1 MLGASVDGGNR
12 VVEGGGMNGVT
23 MTGRMEWRRN
33 QRSSGRAAAREP
45 CKARLGHSQISLAN
59 DVKVF
64 DGRFAAFGLI
74 ACLHATSA
82 CSSRATTATT
92 VITPDQPVPPR
103 TPAPVATGNPEGLPP
118 DHETDECAVIAAPG
132 QPLATVA
139 LPDRIDPSNAP
150 RPSNE
155 SERLLFRQ
163 LYETLVRVDCMGHVR
178 PGLAASWRLDADG
191 RTWIVT
197 LRENARFAD
206 GTPVTADLVRASWI
220 YDAGGDVLRPDVG
233 RLVQSVVAVNDRTL
247 AVLLLR
253 PQTEAP
259 IALAHPDLAIAKL
272 VAGSSWPVGTRSGRI
287 TAVVDEPPA
296 KPASALTITR
306 DDLTPIR
313 FLPASGDP
321 RDFLDAGVDLLLT
334 RDPAALDYARTLPQF
349 QLVPLAWQR
358 THLLLVPDRSRPL
371 SLQSEQA
378 RQRLAADAVRGEA
391 RGAQAP
397 FWWQMLAD
405 CEVSPASPRSQSSP
419 APRIVFD
426 ANDGAARDLA
436 ERFVGLGTYERATGL
451 TGRALAQARRLGTDG
466 GYLMSVDSRPVDPCR
481 DLHDLMEAAPW
492 LDPEAIV
499 PLVET
504 RLQAIVRRG
513 RTGISTEWDG
523 GITLA
528 GDMYRRQ
535 R

>member
-1 MLGASVDGGNR
+1 MVAASGEPLG
-12 VVEGGGMNGVT
+12 
-23 MTGRMEWRRN
+23 
-33 QRSSGRAAAREP
+33 
-45 CKARLGHSQISLAN
+45 I
-59 DVKVF
+59 
-64 DGRFAAFGLI
+64 
-74 ACLHATSA
+74 
-82 CSSRATTATT
+82 
-92 VITPDQPVPPR
+92 
-103 TPAPVATGNPEGLPP
+103 
-118 DHETDECAVIAAPG
+118 
-132 QPLATVA
+132 VA
-139 LPDRIDPSNAP
+139 LADRIDPANAP
-150 RPSNE
+150 RPSND

-197 LRENARFAD
+197 LRESARFTD

-220 YDAGGDVLRPDVG
+220 NDGSGDALRPDVG
-233 RLVQSVVAVNDRTL
+233 RLVQSVVAVDGRTL
-247 AVLLLR
+247 AVLLWR
-253 PQTEAP
+253 PRAEAP
-259 IALAHPDLAIAKL
+259 IALAHPDLAIARRI
-272 VAGSSWPVGTRSGRI
+272 AGSSWPVGTRFGRV

-296 KPASALTITR
+296 KPAAAVTITR
-306 DDLTPIR
+306 DDLAPLR
-313 FLPASGDP
+313 FLPASGDA

-334 RDPAALDYARTLPQF
+334 RDAAALDYARTLPQF

-358 THLLLVPDRSRPL
+358 THVLLVPDHSRPL
-371 SLQSEQA
+371 PLQSEQA

-391 RGAQAP
+391 RGAQGP

-405 CEVSPASPRSQSSP
+405 CDVSASSLRSQSSP

-426 ANDGAARDLA
+426 ANDAAARDLA
-436 ERFVGLGTYERATGL
+436 ERFVGLGMYERAIGL

-466 GYLMSVDSRPVDPCR
+466 GYLMSVDSRPLDPCR
-481 DLHDLMEAAPW
+481 DLHDLIDAAPW
-492 LDPEAIV
+492 LDAETIV

-513 RTGISTEWDG
+513 RTGISAEWDG

-528 GDMYRRQ
+528 GDMDRRQ